1 MRVDIWSDIVCPWC
15 YIGKARFERG
25 LAAFAHADRVEVE
38 FHSFQLDPSAP
49 AEPEPALRMLT
60 EKMGITEEQARSAE
74 AGVADNARGE
84 GLDYTTDRPHA
95 NTADAH
101 RLLHHAKA
109 EGAQKPMVEAL
120 FAAYFGAGEDVFG
133 TEELVALA
141 EQAGLDA
148 GKAREVL
155 EGGAYADE
163 VRRDAEEARTMGAT
177 GVPFF
182 VVDSR
187 YGVSGAQPAE
197 VFTRVLEQA
206 WADAHPQAPVM
217 VGGGEG
223 DADGCA
229 DGACAVPG
237 E

>member
-15 YIGKARFERG
+15 YIGKARFEQG

-49 AEPEPALRMLT
+49 AEPEPVARMLAA
-60 EKMGITEEQARSAE
+60 KMGLTEEQARSAE

-84 GLDYTTDRPHA
+84 GLAYAVERPHA

-109 EGAQKPMVEAL
+109 EGVQKQMVEAL
-120 FAAYFGAGEDVFG
+120 FAAYFGAGENVFG

-141 EQAGLDA
+141 GRAGLDT

-163 VRRDAEEARTMGAT
+163 VRRDAEEARAMGAT

-206 WADAHPQAPVM
+206 WADAYPQAPVM
-217 VGGGEG
+217 VGGAD

-229 DGACAVPG
+229 DGACAVP
-237 E
+237 EE